1 MESKQVKLQETM
13 FMIIDRLLD
22 NMHIKIKKLLRRLL
36 MIIENILLKQL
47 MIIKILFKN
56 PINSIMKEMYIME
69 SLNIINI
76 IIMIKIIKFLSTVN
90 LKINIIQII
99 ISKTNKSQCNP
110 KVKMI
115 GSHNKRMISLID
127 KLLFIQQNPK
137 TILIIRIPT
146 LMIRKAGMGY

>member
-69 SLNIINI
+69 SLIIINI

-99 ISKTNKSQCNP
+99 ISKTNRIQRNP

-115 GSHNKRMISLID
+115 GSHNKRIFLLKE

-146 LMIRKAGMGY
+146 LMIRKVGMGN

>member
-1 MESKQVKLQETM
+1 
-13 FMIIDRLLD
+13 MIIDRLLD

-56 PINSIMKEMYIME
+56 LINSIMKEIYIME
-69 SLNIINI
+69 SLIMINI

-90 LKINIIQII
+90 LKIFIIKII
-99 ISKTNKSQCNP
+99 ISKTNTSQRNP

-115 GSHNKRMISLID
+115 GSHNKGIISLID
-127 KLLFIQQNPK
+127 KLFMQQNPK

>member
-1 MESKQVKLQETM
+1 MESKQVKLRETM

-76 IIMIKIIKFLSTVN
+76 IIMIKIIKFLSPVN
-90 LKINIIQII
+90 LKIYIIQII
-99 ISKTNKSQCNP
+99 ISKTNKSQRNP

-115 GSHNKRMISLID
+115 GSHNKGIISLKD
-127 KLLFIQQNPK
+127 RLFMQQNPK

-146 LMIRKAGMGY
+146 LMIRKVGMGY